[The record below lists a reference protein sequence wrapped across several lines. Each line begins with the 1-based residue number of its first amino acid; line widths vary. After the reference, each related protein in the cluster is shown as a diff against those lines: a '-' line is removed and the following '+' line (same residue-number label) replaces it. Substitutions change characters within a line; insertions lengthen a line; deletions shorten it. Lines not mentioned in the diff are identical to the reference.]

1 MLEEEDL
8 FQGEDEGVYSA
19 QVSQRVGIFG
29 TAKTARGLKM
39 KGKDTTISKEVGE
52 VGGKEGYLLCDVY
65 KHIYIHTYT
74 HIAMRKG
81 GSSTSDI
88 ARPPAQG

>member
-29 TAKTARGLKM
+29 TAKTARRLKM

-52 VGGKEGYLLCDVY
+52 VGGKEGYYCVTY
-65 KHIYIHTYT
+65 INIYIYT
-74 HIAMRKG
+74 H
-81 GSSTSDI
+81 THT
-88 ARPPAQG
+88 